1 MSVDIEKYGEQYYK
15 DYLNE
20 DFEFKMVYYRK
31 KHVIELMTKYH
42 ARKILEIG
50 CGMDPI
56 FLSYPQYE
64 QMTIVEPATIMY
76 ESAVTHAKGKKN
88 ITLIHDFVENSIE
101 NGVGELL
108 NAEFDFILCLGLLHE
123 VADPKKLLECVRK
136 LCHKD
141 TKLLVST
148 RNPKSMHLLLAY
160 EAGIIPQ
167 LDVLS
172 ERAKSLQQQQPL
184 DMEHMKK
191 LLKCYNL
198 DIIEEGSFFIKP
210 FAHSQMKALLDNGII
225 SPKVLD
231 GLDNMTKYLPDMGA
245 EIFCV
250 TKPSA

>member
-15 DYLNE
+15 DYLNK
-20 DFEFKMVYYRK
+20 DFEFTMVRYRQ
-31 KHVIELMTKYH
+31 KHVIELMTKYQ
-42 ARKILEIG
+42 AKKVLEIG

-56 FLSYPQYE
+56 FLFYPQYE
-64 QMTIVEPATIMY
+64 QMTVVEPATIMY
-76 ESAVTHAKGKKN
+76 ENALQLAKEKDN
-88 ITLIHDFVENSIE
+88 ITIIQDFVENAVE
-101 NGVGELL
+101 NGVNELV
-108 NAEFDFILCLGLLHE
+108 NEKFDFILCLGLLHE
-123 VADPKKLLECVRK
+123 VTDPKKLLECVRK

-160 EAGIIPQ
+160 EAGIIPR

-191 LLKCYNL
+191 LLKSYHL
-198 DIIEEGSFFIKP
+198 DIIEEGSYFIKP
-210 FAHSQMKALLDNGII
+210 FAHSQMKALLENGII

-231 GLDNMTKYLPDMGA
+231 GLDNMTKYIPEMGA
-245 EIFCV
+245 EIFCI
-250 TKPSA
+250 TKPSL